1 MKTQIDFWVLLIGQ
15 FGLHFFKSVM
25 QWCETKRPAATLPV
39 GIYERFSREPRLRK
53 VGYNTYTTRVLLLGA
68 GHWASVAAVHTILEH
83 VVMYSMYKLK
93 NSSYEN
99 PPLSRKTA
107 FSKKSAE
114 NIHHL
119 GKFIHRNLY
128 NSERRHYI
136 TIAIETSQ
144 IECLTYLT
152 YREEWTAHVLCTAS
166 WAHEKRPMGEWT
178 GGSMIFRLQVRF
190 SGGILPFAGSH
201 NLSQS
206 LTIEF
211 ELSFSFRFTCHLTVL
226 LFDHA
231 LSRAHHW
238 YTTQKLSGWKINY
251 FCFFSRFPSFA
262 VASNIFWAQSLAV
275 ESTYS
280 ILRRLILKAFLF
292 KRYLFSGFSECFA
305 HRHTQGRVYTD
316 TIWK

>member
-1 MKTQIDFWVLLIGQ
+1 MNSTCVIYSKLSTREEANGWVNWWQYDISPAGSIQ
-15 FGLHFFKSVM
+15 RLHFTVQS
-25 QWCETKRPAATLPV
+25 QDR
-39 GIYERFSREPRLRK
+39 
-53 VGYNTYTTRVLLLGA
+53 
-68 GHWASVAAVHTILEH
+68 TI
-83 VVMYSMYKLK
+83 
-93 NSSYEN
+93 
-99 PPLSRKTA
+99 
-107 FSKKSAE
+107 
-114 NIHHL
+114 
-119 GKFIHRNLY
+119 
-128 NSERRHYI
+128 
-136 TIAIETSQ
+136 
-144 IECLTYLT
+144 
-152 YREEWTAHVLCTAS
+152 
-166 WAHEKRPMGEWT
+166 
-178 GGSMIFRLQVRF
+178 
-190 SGGILPFAGSH
+190 SH
-201 NLSQS
+201 NL
-206 LTIEF
+206 LLF